1 MTVHMH
7 NYFEKYRNQ
16 RKDMIMK
23 RLGIL
28 GLKETG
34 RREEGKIHYKC
45 FREEDYINYQKE
57 R

>member
-1 MTVHMH
+1 MTIPMH

-16 RKDMIMK
+16 IKYFIIT